1 VLGSLCLLH
10 PKTLKSSLQ
19 GLRGAVQQALQ
30 LVPESCLVGLIT
42 FGATVQ
48 GAVPQNNLNQIP
60 PYFRPH
66 LDTDPIG

>member
-1 VLGSLCLLH
+1 MLGSLCLLD
-10 PKTLKSSLQ
+10 PKTLAPLLQ

-48 GAVPQNNLNQIP
+48 GVQAP
-60 PYFRPH
+60 
-66 LDTDPIG
+66 T